1 MNYTKTM
8 PSTLHFET
16 YAAAP
21 GILTQTKPK
30 FVYVPV
36 LTSKGPVFFTEGTL
50 CTQQKFKIILFVLL
64 QIIDNKEFHSLIL
77 EDAASVRERQ
87 ETDSIPVVD
96 DIRFHL
102 MRRVL
107 PYYVSDE
114 EDEVFVDCEGNL
126 QILDNLLVYL
136 GIEC

>member
-1 MNYTKTM
+1 MLCFSDVYLLSGLKRLCSRIVTSLLDTDNVVTVLRTAR
-8 PSTLHFET
+8 LFN
-16 YAAAP
+16 
-21 GILTQTKPK
+21 LPK
-30 FVYVPV
+30 LEVDCCEFM
-36 LTSKGPVFFTEGTL
+36 SKNLE
-50 CTQQKFKIILFVLL
+50 K
-64 QIIDNKEFHSLIL
+64 IIDNKEFHSLIL